1 MLATFDRALVS
12 VNRWAVIAMLAAMA
26 AMVFANVALRF
37 LTDHSIL
44 WVEEVSRFLMIW
56 LTFLGAGIVLRYGAH
71 VAIDT
76 LAQKLPGA
84 APALRGAVVA
94 VLLGFFAAMVWLG
107 TRYATL
113 TWDQTTPVLGIPF
126 GAVYLAMPIG
136 FALMIVHLALMA
148 REYVRE
154 RALPGGAG
162 VRRRYGGPLIATLF
176 IGCIALLVLGVPVA
190 FALGGATLAA
200 IVAAGLPLIAL
211 PKYLFSGI
219 DIFALMAVPFFILT
233 AEIMTG
239 GALSE
244 VLLRFASQFVG
255 RFRGGLGHTNILA
268 ITFFSGISGSA
279 LADAAGPG
287 AIMIRMMK
295 RDGYRAEYAAALTAA
310 VSILGPII
318 PPSITMIVYA
328 LAYPNVNLVGLM
340 IAGVVPGIV
349 IALAMAV
356 INHRVSVRRD
366 YRGVP
371 ESLAPRDYLRNT
383 VRALPALVLPVL
395 ILGGIASGAF
405 TPTEASVVAVFYSLA
420 AGRWIYGSLEW
431 RMLPAILLRSALMSA
446 SVLIIV
452 AMSAAFAW
460 VLTVSRVPQ
469 QMSEFIIGASMSPLA
484 FLFAVNA
491 LLLVF
496 GIFIE
501 PLPGVVVLVPILAPI
516 AHALG
521 VNDLQFGIIVI
532 VNLTMGMITPPVG
545 GLLAVTSVVARV
557 PLARLVGELWP
568 FLGAQLAVLAL
579 LSVVPALSTF
589 LPALFGYR

>member
-1 MLATFDRALVS
+1 M
-12 VNRWAVIAMLAAMA
+12 
-26 AMVFANVALRF
+26 
-37 LTDHSIL
+37 
-44 WVEEVSRFLMIW
+44 
-56 LTFLGAGIVLRYGAH
+56 
-71 VAIDT
+71 
-76 LAQKLPGA
+76 
-84 APALRGAVVA
+84 
-94 VLLGFFAAMVWLG
+94 
-107 TRYATL
+107 
-113 TWDQTTPVLGIPF
+113 
-126 GAVYLAMPIG
+126 
-136 FALMIVHLALMA
+136 
-148 REYVRE
+148 
-154 RALPGGAG
+154 
-162 VRRRYGGPLIATLF
+162 IATLF
-176 IGCIALLVLGVPVA
+176 IGCVALLALGVPVA

-200 IVAAGLPLIAL
+200 IVAGGLPLIAL

-233 AEIMTG
+233 AELMTG

-318 PPSITMIVYA
+318 PPSITMVVYA

-371 ESLAPRDYLRNT
+371 ERLTLRDYVRNT

-395 ILGGIASGAF
+395 ILGGIGSGAF
-405 TPTEASVVAVFYSLA
+405 TPTEASVVAVFYALA

-446 SVLIIV
+446 SVLVIV

-469 QMSEFIIGASMSPLA
+469 QMSELIVGASMSPLA

-491 LLLVF
+491 LLLAF

-501 PLPGVVVLVPILAPI
+501 PLPGVVVLVPMLAPI

-568 FLGAQLAVLAL
+568 FLGAQLVVLAL
-579 LSVVPALSTF
+579 LTLVPALSTF
-589 LPALFGYR
+589 LPSLFGYR